1 VKNKLALASLGL
13 AFSAAVL
20 LLVLPTGVAEYNGLR
35 RTTTLLQSQGSW
47 AIVATM
53 VPVVFALLPLIFPKQ
68 AIRIIA
74 AVLIGAFAFVGSFS
88 IGLFYVPSGVAML
101 LAACVSDSA
110 KFRDAFW

>member
-1 VKNKLALASLGL
+1 MKTKLALVSLGL
-13 AFSAAVL
+13 AALAAMFL
-20 LLVLPTGVAEYNGLR
+20 LLLATGVAEYNGVR

-47 AIVATM
+47 AIVVTI

-74 AVLIGAFAFVGSFS
+74 ALLIGAFAIIGSFT

-110 KFRDAFW
+110 KFRDALW